1 MMVIIYRALKV
12 AGVEITKTEN
22 PTFSDADAVSAYAKE
37 AVEALTGAGL
47 IAGSNGKINPKANTT
62 RAEVAVVLDRILN
75 K

>member
-1 MMVIIYRALKV
+1 MVIIYRALKV
-12 AGVEITKTEN
+12 AGIEIEKTTA
-22 PTFSDADAVSAYAKE
+22 PTFADADAVASYAKD

-62 RAEVAVVLDRILN
+62 RAEVAVVLDRILS

>member
-1 MMVIIYRALKV
+1 MVIIYRTLKTK
-12 AGVEITKTEN
+12 GVEIEKTTEA
-22 PTFSDADAVSAYAKE
+22 TFFGMDAVASYAKE